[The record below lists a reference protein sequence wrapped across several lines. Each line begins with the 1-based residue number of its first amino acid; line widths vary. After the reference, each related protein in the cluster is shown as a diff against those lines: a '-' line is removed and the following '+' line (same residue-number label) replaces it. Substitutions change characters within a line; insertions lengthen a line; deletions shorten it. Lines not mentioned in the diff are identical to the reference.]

1 MKALSS
7 ISVQCASLSSR
18 RCRSVVSNGVTD
30 MLVTSLQSCKS
41 ISSIDG
47 QFSAKD

>member
-1 MKALSS
+1 MNALSS
-7 ISVQCASLSSR
+7 ISMHCASRSSR
-18 RCRSVVSNGVTD
+18 RYRSVVSNGVTD
-30 MLVTSLQSCKS
+30 KLVTSLQSCKS